1 MRSLVR
7 NCLNCE
13 HGVFCD
19 SWQELK
25 CLVNIRRIYEPDRD
39 ALRCRDF
46 KKDKRTEKPKC
57 QCKTCLVRGNDENE

>member
-13 HGVFCD
+13 QAVFCD
-19 SWQELK
+19 SWDELK
-25 CLVNIRRIYEPDRD
+25 CLVNIRRVYDPNE
-39 ALRCRDF
+39 ALRCKDF

-57 QCKTCLVRGNDENE
+57 QCKACLARGNEVDE

>member
-25 CLVNIRRIYEPDRD
+25 CLVNIRRIYDPND

-57 QCKTCLVRGNDENE
+57 QCKSCLARGNDENE